1 MKKDYS
7 KYQQKVL
14 YALIFSVFF
23 TMSSVFALSTEK
35 QNTQANDEETAYKS
49 LEHFTEV
56 LELIREN
63 YVDKNRITYDKL
75 YLNALKGVMRGLDPF
90 SAYMNKDTY
99 DHLKSETAGA
109 VFSGVGMQVTF
120 KKRKLTV
127 IAPINGSPAEK
138 AGIKP
143 GDIILDIDDEEVSD
157 MTILDCKK
165 LLSGK
170 PGTEVKITLYSE
182 NDKRT
187 KVLTLTR
194 AIIKPHTV
202 TWSFNEGTKIG
213 YIRISMFNVDTAY
226 DLDNALD
233 KLKEKK
239 MTALVLDLRNN
250 PGGLLKAGIEVCS
263 RFIKTGKLVVFIK
276 GRKKSNL
283 KKFFSQ
289 RCIKTDKI
297 PIAILINGNSAS
309 AAEIVAGCLQD
320 YKRAALIGETS
331 FGKGSVQ
338 SVIPIT
344 KDTALRL
351 TTAKYYTP
359 SERIIHEVG
368 ITPDVEVPISSKSAD
383 ILLYQMISYPGNEHP
398 GKKGT
403 ITDIQL
409 KRAYEILK
417 GVRIFKNK

>member
-1 MKKDYS
+1 MKKHYS
-7 KYQQKVL
+7 KYRIKVI
-14 YALIFSVFF
+14 YAIIFSVFF
-23 TMSSVFALSTEK
+23 AMSSGFALSTEEPNK
-35 QNTQANDEETAYKS
+35 QTEEQETAYKS

-63 YVDKNRITYDKL
+63 YVDKDRISYDKL

-99 DHLKSETAGA
+99 NNLKSETSGA

-120 KKRKLTV
+120 KRRKLTV

-143 GDIILDIDDEEVSD
+143 GDVILDINDEEVSD

-170 PGTEVKITLYSE
+170 PGTDVKITLYSE
-182 NDKRT
+182 SDKRT
-187 KVLTLTR
+187 KVLKLTR

-202 TWSFNEGTKIG
+202 TWAFNEGAKIG
-213 YIRISMFNVDTAY
+213 YIRISMFNIDTAY
-226 DLDNALD
+226 DLDNALE

-263 RFIKTGKLVVFIK
+263 RFIKTDKLVVFIK
-276 GRKKSNL
+276 GRKKNSI
-283 KKFFSQ
+283 KKFLSQ

-320 YKRAALIGETS
+320 YKRAALIGERS

-344 KDTALRL
+344 NDTALRL

-417 GVRIFKNK
+417 GIRIFKNK

>member
-7 KYQQKVL
+7 KYRIKVIS
-14 YALIFSVFF
+14 AIIFSVFLA
-23 TMSSVFALSTEK
+23 MSSGYALSTEA
-35 QNTQANDEETAYKS
+35 ANQQTEEETAYKS
-49 LEHFTEV
+49 LAHFTEV

-63 YVDKNRITYDKL
+63 YVDKDRISYDKL

-99 DHLKSETAGA
+99 SNLKSETSGA
-109 VFSGVGMQVTF
+109 VFSGIGMQVTF

-143 GDIILDIDDEEVSD
+143 GDIILDINGEEVSE

-165 LLSGK
+165 ALSGK
-170 PGTEVKITLYSE
+170 PGTSVEITLYSE
-182 NDKRT
+182 SDKRT
-187 KVLTLTR
+187 KVLKLIR

-202 TWSFNEGTKIG
+202 TWVFNEDAKMG
-213 YIRISMFNVDTAY
+213 YIRISMFNIDTAY
-226 DLDNALD
+226 DLDNALE

-276 GRKKSNL
+276 GRKKNNIR
-283 KKFFSQ
+283 KFLSK
-289 RCIKTDKI
+289 RCLKTDKI

-344 KDTALRL
+344 DDTALRL

-383 ILLYQMISYPGNEHP
+383 ILLYQMISYPGREHP

>member
-7 KYQQKVL
+7 KYRIKVVC
-14 YALIFSVFF
+14 AVIFSVFF
-23 TMSSVFALSTEK
+23 TINSGFALSTEAPEK
-35 QNTQANDEETAYKS
+35 QIDEQETAYKS
-49 LEHFTEV
+49 LAHFTEV

-63 YVDKNRITYDKL
+63 YVDEDRISYDKL

-99 DHLKSETAGA
+99 SHLKSETSGA
-109 VFSGVGMQVTF
+109 VFSGIGMQVTF
-120 KKRKLTV
+120 KKHKLTV

-157 MTILDCKK
+157 MTIIDCKK

-170 PGTEVKITLYSE
+170 PGTDVKITLYSE
-182 NDKRT
+182 SDKRT

-202 TWSFNEGTKIG
+202 TWAFNKKAKIG
-213 YIRISMFNVDTAY
+213 YIRISMFNIDTAY
-226 DLDNALD
+226 DLDNALEQ
-233 KLKEKK
+233 LKEKK

-276 GRKKSNL
+276 GRKKNSIR
-283 KKFFSQ
+283 KFLSK
-289 RCIKTDKI
+289 RCLKTDKI
-297 PIAILINGNSAS
+297 PIGILINGNSAS

-344 KDTALRL
+344 EDTALRL

-383 ILLYQMISYPGNEHP
+383 ILLYQMISYPGVERP